1 MTIGKITSNQIN
13 RTTAPNA
20 ATTANSNSKNIQN
33 QITSKEQHLN
43 RLTSDTKLSAA
54 EKEKK
59 RQEIQKEIDELNR
72 KLELMRMRQEEA
84 EKKAQVQQE
93 KAAALKEES
102 LSSERLNENRIENNP
117 AEKTGTEQTATDK
130 LPSDASKAADKEKPK
145 PVSMPIEDVQKMLT
159 ADYALQKELAQKNV
173 DAHRENT
180 VNILESEIDQDRAHG
195 ADTASKEAEINAIR
209 TKENF
214 WTEEKKPEPVE
225 TQPATGM
232 NVNAQVT
239 VDMI

>member
-1 MTIGKITSNQIN
+1 MTIGKITSNQIHS
-13 RTTAPNA
+13 TTAPTA

-33 QITSKEQHLN
+33 QIVNKEQHLN
-43 RLTSDTKLSAA
+43 RLSSDTKLSAA

-84 EKKAQVQQE
+84 EEKAQANQE
-93 KAAALKEES
+93 KAAALKEEA
-102 LSSERLNENRIENNP
+102 LSAERRNDKRVENNP
-117 AEKTGTEQTATDK
+117 AEKAGAEYAATDK
-130 LPSDASKAADKEKPK
+130 LPSDAAKVSEEERK

-173 DAHRENT
+173 DAHREST
-180 VNILESEIDQDRAHG
+180 VDVIKSEINQDQLRG
-195 ADTASKEAEINAIR
+195 SDTASKEAEIETIR

-214 WTEEKKPEPVE
+214 WTEEKKPDPVE

-232 NVNAQVT
+232 NVNAQIT
-239 VDMI
+239 VDSI